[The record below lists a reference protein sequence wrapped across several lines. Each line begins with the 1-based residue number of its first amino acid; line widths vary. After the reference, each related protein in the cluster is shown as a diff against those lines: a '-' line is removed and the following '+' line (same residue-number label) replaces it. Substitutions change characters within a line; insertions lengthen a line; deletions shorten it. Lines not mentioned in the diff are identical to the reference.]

1 MPAVGLIH
9 SVGVDPRSIEGVA
22 AWGRVAH
29 HAVALS
35 GVVPLL
41 LAVTGPCHGGLAPL
55 LGLADHVV
63 FTEGAS
69 AYINGPAAVEALT
82 GLHLTSDALG
92 GPSVHA
98 RATGLASLLATDEND
113 AVDALVELLSHLPD
127 NWLAETPVEVC
138 TDPADRTSE
147 VGRRAGA
154 RRPPGRL
161 RRARSCWPTSL
172 DRDSL
177 LEVHGQHATNL
188 VTAYG
193 RLGGRAVAIV
203 ANQPLFRAGTLDI
216 EPRRARR
223 PATCRRPTA
232 PTCRSSPSS
241 TPRAS
246 SRARTSSGGG

>member
-1 MPAVGLIH
+1 M
-9 SVGVDPRSIEGVA
+9 
-22 AWGRVAH
+22 
-29 HAVALS
+29 
-35 GVVPLL
+35 PLL

-127 NWLAETPVEVC
+127 NWLAETPVEAC
-138 TDPADRTSE
+138 TDPADRSSE
-147 VGRRAGA
+147 VAAALVPADPRAA
-154 RRPPGRL
+154 YDVREL
-161 RRARSCWPTSL
+161 LADVL

-203 ANQPLFRAGTLDI
+203 ANQPLVPGGHARHRA
-216 EPRRARR
+216 RRARR

-232 PTCRSSPSS
+232 PTCRSSRSS
-241 TPRAS
+241 TPPGS